1 TRIRREAAFYLGLGV
16 ACIRIIDN
24 MTLDPSEYTFKIRGI
39 EAGRSKLKMG
49 YYMAIN
55 AGDINEEVKGEPT
68 RDPAFGMPAIWIP
81 EDKRA
86 EVERA
91 GYAVVDPPTV
101 IATHLTEIIRSHAAE
116 ILGRKEVKQI
126 IDKISE
132 TNKVVVDEV
141 FESGKF
147 NYGQIEKVLQGLL
160 REKVSIRNIELILE
174 TLANY
179 GSGVSPWILTEK
191 VREALGKQICLQYA
205 DDDHCLR
212 VLNLSQEYAEL
223 LLAHQQIPAD
233 GSRPFVALDPV
244 DGRKWIGDVSA
255 SFAAMQERGYQPII
269 LCPGEVRAL
278 VKSSTE
284 RELPGI
290 VALSVNEVMA
300 AQNSISIEVL
310 GEIKQSAPRL
320 AE

>member
-1 TRIRREAAFYLGLGV
+1 
-16 ACIRIIDN
+16 
-24 MTLDPSEYTFKIRGI
+24 M
-39 EAGRSKLKMG
+39 
-49 YYMAIN
+49 
-55 AGDINEEVKGEPT
+55 
-68 RDPAFGMPAIWIP
+68 
-81 EDKRA
+81 
-86 EVERA
+86 
-91 GYAVVDPPTV
+91 
-101 IATHLTEIIRSHAAE
+101 
-116 ILGRKEVKQI
+116 
-126 IDKISE
+126 
-132 TNKVVVDEV
+132 
-141 FESGKF
+141 
-147 NYGQIEKVLQGLL
+147 
-160 REKVSIRNIELILE
+160 
-174 TLANY
+174 
-179 GSGVSPWILTEK
+179 
-191 VREALGKQICLQYA
+191 
-205 DDDHCLR
+205 
-212 VLNLSQEYAEL
+212 LNLSQEYAEL

-255 SFAAMQERGYQPII
+255 SFAAMQERGYQPIV